1 MAQFH
6 SPKMLIVDY
15 YDSLINRIDIY
26 TEELLEEYS
35 EDDVLP
41 KENEPSESPWCGDYK
56 EVIDNPYK
64 IDYNGILN
72 TENQMNDVIP
82 GSTKVHDYLN
92 RVRSKAIEEIGKVRD
107 ENLSRYELN
116 KEKFKYSSRDEL
128 TEEKIEEMR
137 RELFKESFCFLLRID
152 RLKNNVNFSQYS
164 DCLFKLHTVVTD
176 CYFDSNDQEII
187 R

>member
-6 SPKMLIVDY
+6 SPKLLIVDY

-26 TEELLEEYS
+26 TEELLAEYS

-41 KENEPSESPWCGDYK
+41 KEKEPSASHWWIGLKLK
-56 EVIDNPYK
+56 ETIDNPYK
-64 IDYNGILN
+64 IDYNGVLN
-72 TENQMNDVIP
+72 IDNQVKDVVP

-116 KEKFKYSSRDEL
+116 KERFKKYGNRDEL
-128 TEEKIEEMR
+128 TEEKIEEMQ
-137 RELFKESFCFLLRID
+137 RELFEESFCFLLSID
-152 RLKNNVNFSQYS
+152 RVKNSRSN
-164 DCLFKLHTVVTD
+164 CLFELHTIVTD